1 MSGQRAGQM
10 KGHRIGYKRCST
22 LEQNTARQLDGIAVD
37 KMFEDHASG
46 KDTKRPQ
53 LQLALSFLREGDT
66 LVVHSMDRLSRS
78 LADLLQM
85 VKELT
90 DKGVAI
96 EFIKE
101 NMTFNGE
108 DKPIATLL
116 LSVMG
121 ACAAFERA
129 ILLERQ
135 REIQRSRYA
144 NHIGEVMEA
153 AVEGYNTQRG
163 QVNGR
168 SSQNKTVNFTTPH
181 PIQPAPGSYVPV
193 RITQSF
199 PNSLVGEAI
208 A

>member
-1 MSGQRAGQM
+1 MSGQRTGQM
-10 KGHRIGYKRCST
+10 KGHRIGYRRVST
-22 LEQNTARQLDGIAVD
+22 LEQSTARQLEGVAVD

-46 KDTKRPQ
+46 KDTNRPQ

-135 REIQRSRYA
+135 REGI
-144 NHIGEVMEA
+144 
-153 AVEGYNTQRG
+153 
-163 QVNGR
+163 
-168 SSQNKTVNFTTPH
+168 
-181 PIQPAPGSYVPV
+181 
-193 RITQSF
+193 
-199 PNSLVGEAI
+199 AI
-208 A
+208 AKNDGKYKGKKKTLPQAKQQELRARVAAGENKVKLATELGISRQSLYNYLGYDKAAQTA